1 MDNASVEAEKRRNQA
16 EYDRGVLDGDSSL
29 TKPLPGWYFG
39 KTIHTL
45 TAYERGYFFG
55 REIAMQEIV

>member
-1 MDNASVEAEKRRNQA
+1 MDSASVEAEKRRIEA
-16 EYDRGVLDGDSSL
+16 DYDKGVLDGASAL
-29 TKPLPGWYFG
+29 TKPLPGWYFD

-55 REIAMQEIV
+55 REIAMQEVE